1 MNLSNK
7 QIIILVSVVV
17 LVIIIVLYMTY
28 IAGKK
33 ASSTSQAKAP
43 SDVIGVPLTEEET
56 QYLDALAVSL
66 YNDMKGVN
74 WNWNGD
80 IYDELSLLSD
90 SNLVALSNIFNFK
103 FEKDSGE
110 TLLQWL
116 ENENFNWN
124 SFSLETKIQTIK
136 NRLRNLGVS

>member
-28 IAGKK
+28 RAGKK

-43 SDVIGVPLTEEET
+43 SDVVGTSLTDEEA

-66 YNDMKGVN
+66 YNDMNGVN
-74 WNWNGD
+74 WNWNGN
-80 IYDELSLLSD
+80 IYDEVSLLSD
-90 SNLVALSNIFNFK
+90 SKLVALSNIFNFK

-116 ENENFNWN
+116 ENESFNWN
-124 SFSLETKIQTIK
+124 SFSLDTKVQTIK

>member
-1 MNLSNK
+1 
-7 QIIILVSVVV
+7 
-17 LVIIIVLYMTY
+17 MTY
-28 IAGKK
+28 RAGKK

-43 SDVIGVPLTEEET
+43 SDVIGTSLTEEEE

-66 YNDMKGVN
+66 YNDMSGVN
-74 WNWNGD
+74 WNWNGN
-80 IYDELSLLSD
+80 IYDEVSLLSD
-90 SNLVALSNIFNFK
+90 SKLVALSNIFNFK

-124 SFSLETKIQTIK
+124 SFSLDTKVQTIK